1 MMHSHGEASG
11 LTEGFVHQALIYG
24 SDQEFM
30 EVVLPFVGEG
40 LSSDEP
46 ILVAVQRR
54 HVENLR
60 AALGGTP
67 EGLTVYP
74 VEDWYE
80 TSARTRDKF
89 ARWVLERTARAGRI
103 RLIGEQPW
111 ALGHKAQVRDWARYE
126 SVINVAFA
134 RLPLTLICP
143 YDANALP
150 EEVLGHARDTHP
162 EIVDGDS
169 SPSSTY
175 VDPRD
180 FCGRLDATVEAQRHA
195 PSLDLQFE
203 LDDLPVVRRLI
214 GSFALDAGL
223 TGARTEEIVLAAN
236 EIATNAVI
244 HGRPPT
250 TVRAWHGNAEIIVE
264 VTDGGDGIQDVLA
277 GQLSPPPEVSGGR
290 GLWLTRLLCDAVEVC
305 NAGGCIVTMHAATP
319 SQQPARAV

>member
-1 MMHSHGEASG
+1 
-11 LTEGFVHQALIYG
+11 
-24 SDQEFM
+24 M

-54 HVENLR
+54 HMENLR

-111 ALGHKAQVRDWARYE
+111 ALGHEAQVRDWARHE

-143 YDANALP
+143 YDASALP

-169 SPSSTY
+169 SSSSTY

-180 FCGRLDATVEAQRHA
+180 FWGDSTRPWRLSATL

-223 TGARTEEIVLAAN
+223 TGARTEEIVAGRQRDRDQRGDPRSAAHNCPGLARKRRDHRRGDRWRRRHPGCSCRP
-236 EIATNAVI
+236 AVAAPGGI
-244 HGRPPT
+244 RWPRPVAHP
-250 TVRAWHGNAEIIVE
+250 
-264 VTDGGDGIQDVLA
+264 
-277 GQLSPPPEVSGGR
+277 
-290 GLWLTRLLCDAVEVC
+290 
-305 NAGGCIVTMHAATP
+305 AAL
-319 SQQPARAV
+319 RRR